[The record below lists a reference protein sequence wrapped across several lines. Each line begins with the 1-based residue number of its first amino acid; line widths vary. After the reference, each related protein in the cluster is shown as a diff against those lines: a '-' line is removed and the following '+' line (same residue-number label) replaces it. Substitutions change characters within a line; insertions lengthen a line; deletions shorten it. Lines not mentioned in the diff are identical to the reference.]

1 VFPATG
7 VICRAGGHT
16 SGSASVVADD
26 ETWPEKDRSFGLPV
40 RIKERSTSTM
50 ELVYY
55 RDPIGNFGDDLNGY
69 VWEKLLPAHVFKAES
84 TLLMGI
90 GSIFNIHLAPLS
102 RTQGKR
108 VFVIGSGA
116 GYGPL
121 PPAWETWNI
130 LGVRGPLT
138 AELIGRPDLAM
149 TDSAALLASL
159 PPGKTST
166 PSRDGIL
173 VMPHH
178 NSISRGNWE
187 QVAVQA
193 GMTFVDPR
201 WSVSNIME
209 HFSRAKLVITEAMH
223 GAIVADTLRI
233 PWLPIVITPDALPF
247 KWTDW
252 ALSVD
257 LKYEPVRIS
266 PSSAWEALFHRD
278 LMRRAKRQ
286 GTVAPAIARNVEGAV
301 SLIADFRQRYSLP
314 IEETTTVDKGEP
326 KKRWLRLLRS
336 TLSVLD
342 GRFIENAARQ
352 LRELA
357 VLRQPYLSQDVVLS
371 RRVDQLQEAVHQFVR
386 AVG

>member
-1 VFPATG
+1 
-7 VICRAGGHT
+7 
-16 SGSASVVADD
+16 
-26 ETWPEKDRSFGLPV
+26 
-40 RIKERSTSTM
+40 M

-55 RDPIGNFGDDLNGY
+55 RDPVGNFGDDLNAY
-69 VWEKLLPAHVFKAES
+69 VWEKVLPAHVFKADG

-90 GSIFNIHLAPLS
+90 GSIFNALLAPLS
-102 RTQGKR
+102 RTRGKR

-138 AELIGRPDLAM
+138 AALIGRPELAM

-159 PPGKTST
+159 QPVESSPPA
-166 PSRDGIL
+166 RDAIL

-178 NSISRGNWE
+178 HSISRGNWE

-201 WSVSNIME
+201 WSVSTIME
-209 HFSRAKLVITEAMH
+209 QFSRAKLVITEAMH

-257 LKYEPVRIS
+257 MAYEPVRIS

-286 GTVAPAIARNVEGAV
+286 GMVSPALARDVRSAV
-301 SLIADFRQRYSLP
+301 SLIADFRERYRLP
-314 IEETTTVDKGEP
+314 IEEEPVVDRNERP
-326 KKRWLRLLRS
+326 RRWRQLLRS
-336 TLSVLD
+336 TLRAFD

-357 VLRQPYLSQDVVLS
+357 VLRDPYLSPEYSFSCRL
-371 RRVDQLQEAVHQFVR
+371 DQLHGAVDRFVR
-386 AVG
+386 AVS

>member
-1 VFPATG
+1 M
-7 VICRAGGHT
+7 
-16 SGSASVVADD
+16 
-26 ETWPEKDRSFGLPV
+26 EKGLQ
-40 RIKERSTSTM
+40 TM

-55 RDPIGNFGDDLNGY
+55 RDPVGNFGDDLNGY
-69 VWEKLLPAHVFKAES
+69 VWEKLLPAHVFKADS

-90 GSIFNIHLAPLS
+90 GSIFNVHLAPLS

-159 PPGKTST
+159 PRVETWPPAK
-166 PSRDGIL
+166 DAIL

-187 QVAVQA
+187 QVAMQA

-201 WSVSNIME
+201 WSVSAIIE

-223 GAIVADTLRI
+223 GAIVADTLRV
-233 PWLPIVITPDALPF
+233 PWLPIVITPDSLPF

-257 LKYEPVRIS
+257 LTYEPVRIS
-266 PSSAWEALFHRD
+266 PSSAWEALFHRS

-286 GTVAPAIARNVEGAV
+286 GMIAPALARNIKSTV
-301 SLIADFRQRYSLP
+301 SLIADFRERYSFP
-314 IEETTTVDKGEP
+314 IEERAAVDKEERP
-326 KKRWLRLLRS
+326 KRWLRLLRS

-342 GRFIENAARQ
+342 HRFIENAAQQ

-357 VLRQPYLSQDVVLS
+357 ALRQPYLSQDHVLS
-371 RRVDQLQEAVHQFVR
+371 RRVDQLQGAVDQFVR